1 MGGTADMEVYWSEKQ
16 GAEKFI
22 HSSCSGQSSWLN
34 GPCIHLMLAPGSA
47 SFGNA
52 TRGASSK
59 PRAYL
64 YKKDESRCCISE
76 PSSFSHLQG
85 NSQSRRLQSGPSE
98 TLAPSQ
104 GTFWN
109 TFKDMGT
116 RTFSGVHYKG
126 TVKYYLLSN
135 VNEPVTDF
143 WYLTSPDGKPVQQ
156 GEGGKGPTDQ
166 GYPASI
172 GHTIWHDYDQSTLD
186 SSPIDPSVFAIPAAC
201 QTTTEQC
208 TFP

>member
-1 MGGTADMEVYWSEKQ
+1 M
-16 GAEKFI
+16 
-22 HSSCSGQSSWLN
+22 HSPYACSWECLVWQRNYGSQQQTSCL
-34 GPCIHLMLAPGSA
+34 P
-47 SFGNA
+47 
-52 TRGASSK
+52 
-59 PRAYL
+59 

-135 VNEPVTDF
+135 VNEPITDF
-143 WYLTSPDGKPVQQ
+143 WYFTSPDGKPVQQ

-186 SSPIDPSVFAIPAAC
+186 SSPIDSSVFAIPSAC
-201 QTTTEQC
+201 QSTTEQC